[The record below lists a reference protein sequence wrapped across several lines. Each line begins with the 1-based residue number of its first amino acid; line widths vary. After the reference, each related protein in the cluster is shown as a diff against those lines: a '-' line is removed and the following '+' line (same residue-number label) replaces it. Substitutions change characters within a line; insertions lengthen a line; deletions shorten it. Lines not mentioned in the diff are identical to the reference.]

1 MNDKAI
7 SEKTKTKRI
16 FYGIFV
22 PTVALLCLGAWC
34 SEFFLERGLLTPMIM
49 LVVVGQ
55 TILQIWMFF
64 DCVKREFKSKNTKK
78 NWIAAILIG
87 IVGIFIY
94 FLKVYNKDLNLNYQD
109 FR

>member
-1 MNDKAI
+1 
-7 SEKTKTKRI
+7 
-16 FYGIFV
+16 
-22 PTVALLCLGAWC
+22 
-34 SEFFLERGLLTPMIM
+34 MIM